1 MSNSIYG
8 ERNPDYRNNIQS
20 LIFEKNPNITFIDAR
35 VVRNSG
41 KARMVVWMIDEKGHK
56 FSKTLERLKSD
67 KFLCCKQCARKLFD
81 EMRYKTRERDWLEK
95 IKESDYTL
103 LVMPEHITT
112 NSIIEVEDKLGY
124 RYETNARSV
133 KLNNQLITFSSFY
146 NRKYLQYNLCHYKEL
161 HGLSSIP
168 IKLVEGYSNG
178 HIHYEFEC
186 QCGQHFI
193 RSINKWM
200 GGHDICNSC
209 AWSNSSYERI
219 VKSFLEEHNIV
230 YKQEFTI
237 YECRDINPLPFD
249 FWIKKYNCLIEI
261 DGQQHYKPVNYGE
274 GLEVAQVRFIDQQKK
289 DKIKDDYCQKYNIP
303 LLRIP
308 YWEFEDNT
316 WSNHIELF
324 LSSLESNDL

>member
-8 ERNPDYRNNIQS
+8 ERNPNYRNNIQS
-20 LIFEKNPNITFIDAR
+20 LIFEKNPNVTFIDAR

-56 FSKTLERLKSD
+56 FSKTLEHLKSD

-81 EMRYKTRERDWLEK
+81 EMRYKAREKDWLEK

-103 LVMPEHITT
+103 LAVPEHITT
-112 NSIIEVEDKLGY
+112 DSIIEVEDKLGY
-124 RYETNARSV
+124 RYEVNARSV
-133 KLNNQLITFSSFY
+133 KLNNRLMTFSSFY
-146 NRKYLQYNLCHYKEL
+146 NKKYLQYNLCHYKEL
-161 HGLSSIP
+161 HGLSSTP
-168 IKLVEGYSNG
+168 IKLVEGCSNS
-178 HIHYEFEC
+178 HIYYEFEC
-186 QCGQHFI
+186 HCGQHFI

-209 AWSNSSYERI
+209 TWSESSYERK
-219 VKSFLEEHNIV
+219 VKSFLEEYNIV

-261 DGQQHYKPVNYGE
+261 DGQQHYQPVNYGE

-289 DKIKDDYCQKYNIP
+289 DKIKDDYCKKYNIP

-324 LSSLESNDL
+324 LNSLESNDL